1 MDRFKK
7 LVALFAFSLMVL
19 ALPSIASAQWRD
31 NDDYNRN
38 NGRNNRNN
46 GYDRNLQGT
55 IKSLKNL
62 SEQFERQLDRGLD
75 NSRIDGTRREDVL
88 NDLAERFKDA
98 ADDLDDAYDNRRDYN
113 RSADE
118 ARRVL
123 NIGSQIDRAISRG
136 RNVRN
141 IQTSWRNIQR
151 HLQVLARAYNQSY
164 DSRDNNNNGN
174 RRGNR
179 NNRRNFPFE

>member
-1 MDRFKK
+1 MNRFKK
-7 LVALFAFSLMVL
+7 LVAVFAFSLMVL

-38 NGRNNRNN
+38 NGRNNRSN

-62 SEQFERQLDRGLD
+62 SAQFERQLDRALD
-75 NSRIDGTRREDVL
+75 RSRADGTRREDTL
-88 NDLAERFKDA
+88 NELAERFKDA
-98 ADDLDDAYDNRRDYN
+98 ADDLDDAYDNRRDYS

-123 NIGSQIDRAISRG
+123 SIGSQIDRAISRG
-136 RNVRN
+136 RNLRN
-141 IQTSWRNIQR
+141 VQNNWRNIER
-151 HLQVLARAYNQSY
+151 NLQVLARAYNQSY
-164 DSRDNNNNGN
+164 NNRNNDNYEN